1 MYIKLQMEPDFV
13 SNQNILS
20 NIFSNLKIK
29 DLKSCSQ
36 VSLIWEGIASKIL
49 ATKKVVNL
57 TTEVNPG
64 FGEVN
69 IFKYLDQVCRVE
81 SQVHISAHNLA
92 KLNLPRPD
100 VNTLM
105 DAFKQLGGLVKEL
118 SISWGVNGKKNVLT
132 NHLTTRTIL
141 ESSREMEKLVLYLD
155 FKAITWDTT
164 GILQIIQTTL
174 ANLHFPLLK
183 RVELVSLNPSL
194 FSNSLVNLVVTKFVS
209 ITPRLMEFRCME
221 VTPRERLLSSELENI
236 FPRFGPLRE
245 LGIPIVP
252 EMKSFLGRQRN
263 LEKIDI
269 SISYFDV
276 RDLRCLHAVQKLL
289 DSNQGTLTHVK
300 MEFRD
305 PGQTETWDV
314 IVLPKMANLESLE
327 LSVTWAGAGSRDKFK
342 SAAPSGQSL
351 IVFPPFERG
360 NFAKLKLLRVIIQ
373 EGKRVFVTVND
384 EGTYEV
390 EDLVKYNFIKNLL
403 APVWKTYEISFP
415 SVETVN
421 LGDWTSSMLYGS
433 FFKKLLQLFPNAVE
447 LRSHDK
453 EKKAG
458 CTCFVRILVGLVITI
473 VIATVVIVAVVF
485 NSA

>member
-1 MYIKLQMEPDFV
+1 
-13 SNQNILS
+13 
-20 NIFSNLKIK
+20 
-29 DLKSCSQ
+29 
-36 VSLIWEGIASKIL
+36 
-49 ATKKVVNL
+49 
-57 TTEVNPG
+57 
-64 FGEVN
+64 
-69 IFKYLDQVCRVE
+69 
-81 SQVHISAHNLA
+81 
-92 KLNLPRPD
+92 
-100 VNTLM
+100 
-105 DAFKQLGGLVKEL
+105 
-118 SISWGVNGKKNVLT
+118 
-132 NHLTTRTIL
+132 
-141 ESSREMEKLVLYLD
+141 MEKLVLYLD

-314 IVLPKMANLESLE
+314 IVLPKMANLESLGMKCCE
-327 LSVTWAGAGSRDKFK
+327 LFLHT
-342 SAAPSGQSL
+342 
-351 IVFPPFERG
+351 
-360 NFAKLKLLRVIIQ
+360 LR
-373 EGKRVFVTVND
+373 N
-384 EGTYEV
+384 
-390 EDLVKYNFIKNLL
+390 LV
-403 APVWKTYEISFP
+403 
-415 SVETVN
+415 
-421 LGDWTSSMLYGS
+421 
-433 FFKKLLQLFPNAVE
+433 
-447 LRSHDK
+447 
-453 EKKAG
+453 
-458 CTCFVRILVGLVITI
+458 
-473 VIATVVIVAVVF
+473 
-485 NSA
+485 